1 MENFFTKNKSIVT
14 FLILEVVALTAF
26 NFGNVSHIFALAG
39 GFLAILAAVFVYFS
53 VEDKKSL
60 LPVLIPVAI
69 LFIVSLMGSLNSFSK
84 GFSKL
89 SNLALALA
97 LPGFLFMGFA
107 LRKFND
113 VKPTIVLLVV
123 GAALAAITVFGLFS
137 TLIEYGFFYRLIY
150 KDTPNY
156 YYNGIPYNVTKEM
169 YWLNGFAFEEIY
181 IEYGS
186 LFAVLTAA
194 FLPGLLFLSPK
205 KERNEFIICASI
217 GGVGLL
223 TLLILPNFKAI
234 ILLAVVSLF
243 AFAYRFL
250 KNNKKVM
257 KILGICVV
265 CGLGLAFL
273 FFLVSMIN
281 AAAGYKL
288 PGFLNRVFVQ
298 NKFMTNVTPIYD
310 ALFAK
315 ADGKLVHLFGL
326 NTAYYSGDLAVWV
339 ESGYFEVELLKE
351 VGLFGTLI
359 FGAFLIVTGYF
370 LVQYLKHS
378 EDHDYIK
385 SVFVVLILAYFVYE
399 TFFNMITIAPHE
411 NSYEAFLRTP
421 TLLVVLF
428 VLGYV
433 FTVPTKKEVEHE

>member
-123 GAALAAITVFGLFS
+123 GAALAAITLFGLFS

-243 AFAYRFL
+243 AFVYRFL
-250 KNNKKVM
+250 KNNKKVL

-288 PGFLNRVFVQ
+288 PGFLDRVFVQ
-298 NKFMTNVTPIYD
+298 NRFMTNVTPIYD

-315 ADGKLVHLFGL
+315 ADGKLVNLFGL

-359 FGAFLIVTGYF
+359 FGAFLIVMGYF

-421 TLLVVLF
+421 TLFVVLF
-428 VLGYV
+428 VLGYI
-433 FTVPTKKEVEHE
+433 FTVPSKKEVEHE